1 MKISL
6 DNTTIKILIS
16 SLILDLIIYYS
27 IFSIVNGYTL
37 FLRMDSLIIVYQV
50 NQYYTSNIQSK

>member
-16 SLILDLIIYYS
+16 SLILYLIIYYS

-37 FLRMDSLIIVYQV
+37 FLRMDSLGIPIG
-50 NQYYTSNIQSK
+50 SILHF